1 LNETKEVPE
10 KCKHITIM
18 KLRMRSI
25 MQSSEGHP
33 RGRAFGDMEKC
44 VSLQSHQVDMCPHTQ
59 ALEDDVVILNL

>member
-1 LNETKEVPE
+1 
-10 KCKHITIM
+10 
-18 KLRMRSI
+18 